1 MASGHKTGGRQKGT
15 PNKTTALLKDA
26 ILKAAQDA
34 GDGDLSAYLTKQAKE
49 NPGSFMTLLGKVL
62 PLQVTG
68 DGGGPVRVQA
78 IDLSHLSDDDLDLLE
93 RIFGPLATADTHETV
108 Q

>member
-1 MASGHKTGGRQKGT
+1 
-15 PNKTTALLKDA
+15 
-26 ILKAAQDA
+26 
-34 GDGDLSAYLTKQAKE
+34 
-49 NPGSFMTLLGKVL
+49 MTLLGKVL